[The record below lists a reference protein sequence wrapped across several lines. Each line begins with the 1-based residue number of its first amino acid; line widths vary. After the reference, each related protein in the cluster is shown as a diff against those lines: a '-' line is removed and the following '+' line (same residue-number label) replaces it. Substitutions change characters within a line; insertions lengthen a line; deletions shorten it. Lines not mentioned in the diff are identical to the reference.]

1 LLRRQGH
8 GGAKDKAALNLLG
21 GSLQTN
27 HEDLE
32 DLKEFIYVFLFEV
45 FEVFVVIIS
54 SEPVAERE
62 TDVIMEKDN
71 GKWQAKGLTNQ

>member
-1 LLRRQGH
+1 
-8 GGAKDKAALNLLG
+8 
-21 GSLQTN
+21 
-27 HEDLE
+27 
-32 DLKEFIYVFLFEV
+32 
-45 FEVFVVIIS
+45 VVIIS